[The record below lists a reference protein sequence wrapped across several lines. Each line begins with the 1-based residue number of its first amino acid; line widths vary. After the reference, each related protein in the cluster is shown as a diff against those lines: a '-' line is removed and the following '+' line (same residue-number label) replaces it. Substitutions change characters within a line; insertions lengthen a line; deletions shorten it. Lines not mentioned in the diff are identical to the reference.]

1 MCTVLQ
7 ILTIGHDSIFNEGKN
22 IEKLQPNI
30 SHSPFSNK
38 IGLRPQ
44 QSLLNCLYIYSIII
58 NIQKLSC
65 PPIDCCP
72 YTMTLPNYT
81 LYLYSSINQLE
92 QLSYKLKHLHDPLVY

>member
-1 MCTVLQ
+1 MSLYS
-7 ILTIGHDSIFNEGKN
+7 LADNHGIFDEEKN
-22 IEKLQPNI
+22 IEKQPNK

-44 QSLLNCLYIYSIII
+44 QSLLNCLYVSSIII

-65 PPIDCCP
+65 PPTDCFP

-81 LYLYSSINQLE
+81 LYASIHQLE
-92 QLSYKLKHLHDPLVY
+92 QLS